1 MRAAVTTIGTCR
13 GSRSHA
19 PHEVRER
26 GRPAPT
32 AIWML
37 AGQTP
42 TIVAVASIPPPRRDA
57 RHRYDR
63 WRLPGQ
69 HPDGGG
75 RRTPPLPH
83 LVGTVAT
90 TPSAGADGGDRGPH
104 RPPLTTAQA
113 WLPV

>member
-42 TIVAVASIPPPRRDA
+42 TIVAVASIPPRR
-57 RHRYDR
+57 RV
-63 WRLPGQ
+63 
-69 HPDGGG
+69 
-75 RRTPPLPH
+75 
-83 LVGTVAT
+83 VGSADNIKAPAAAST
-90 TPSAGADGGDRGPH
+90 TPLAYTQKRACPKNRGTIFMNTLGMLRGGKRG
-104 RPPLTTAQA
+104 
-113 WLPV
+113 